1 MPRTAWIERLVAYYS
16 HQRSV
21 DKLSLLSDH
30 LLADIGL
37 RRDQL
42 DALRLD
48 DAPADGRPIDGVRI
62 RTSLGLWRYAEAQP
76 GLILLCHKRR

>member
-1 MPRTAWIERLVAYYS
+1 MPHTDWIGRLFAYYS
-16 HQRSV
+16 RQRSV

-30 LLADIGL
+30 LLEDIGL

-48 DAPADGRPIDGVRI
+48 DAVAERSPVDGARI
-62 RTSLGLWRYAEAQP
+62 RTSFGLWQYSDEQTRLR
-76 GLILLCHKRR
+76 GCG

>member
-1 MPRTAWIERLVAYYS
+1 MPHTAWIERLVAYYS

-30 LLADIGL
+30 LLADMGL

-42 DALRLD
+42 DALRLA
-48 DAPADGRPIDGVRI
+48 DAGGERSPVDGAPI
-62 RTSLGLWRYAEAQP
+62 RTSFRWRYSEGQP
-76 GLILLCHKRR
+76 GLRGCG

>member
-1 MPRTAWIERLVAYYS
+1 MPRTAWIERLITYYS
-16 HQRSV
+16 RQRSV

-48 DAPADGRPIDGVRI
+48 DAEAEPRPVDRARI
-62 RTSLGLWRYAEAQP
+62 QTSFGLWRYPEAQP
-76 GLILLCHKRR
+76 RLRGCG